1 MPSERAAEPPAS
13 GETPAPGRMSRFAR
27 VFGALGGSRGSARPG
42 TRETSTSVRADR
54 LGGPA
59 APQSS
64 TFREYSPLDN
74 ANARGGAAP
83 RRDSRPEPAAAQ
95 EISGPRRGSRPAY
108 PAEEPPTPGRNGP
121 AGSAAGKDTPPS
133 RSGRPEPA
141 REGAAPVRDDRR
153 AFADL
158 PRSPSRTAEAGPG
171 YPALGDDHPASD
183 AGYPAFR
190 GGDHAA
196 RGRRRPGAE
205 SGEPVWRPETRTGIS
220 GAPGGDPGGA
230 GYRQNAESS
239 ESGWRPG
246 RRAGT
251 SGRSG
256 GEFTERRTGYR
267 PGAESGR
274 FDGDL
279 PEDAP
284 DYGSGQR
291 PPGTWGRGSGPADD
305 VPYRTGYDA
314 PGEPRAETAADRPGP
329 GDPPPTKEYRHA
341 DFDPEYDTDGRRVPR
356 KLTVTRV
363 AAMRGKELTGKGIAT
378 FRRAAEADGAD
389 KSGLT
394 ALTYATMANFAL
406 DAAIAVALANTLFF
420 ASATA
425 ESKSKVALYLLITI
439 APFAIIAPLIGPALD
454 RLQTGRR
461 LALAASFAARAV
473 VAVVLIFSMD
483 SWVLYPLA
491 LCMMVLSKS
500 FAVLKSAVTPRV
512 LPPDI
517 DLVRTNSRLT
527 VFGLV
532 GGTLGAGGVAGATAA
547 LTGSTGALILA
558 TGIAVGGAYL
568 SWKIP
573 RWVEITEG
581 EVPATLG
588 YHGHDPQ
595 TEILEPGRESPV
607 PPRKRRQPLGRAV
620 VTGLW
625 GNGSIRVLTGF
636 LTFYIAFVAK
646 ATEHRPVQ
654 QAAMLGLVGAAA
666 AVGNFAGNATGA
678 RLRLGRPSLIVV
690 NCTLACTVAAAAA
703 LLLDNLLG
711 AALAA
716 LVAAAASALAKVS
729 LDASIQDDLPP
740 ESIASGFGRSE
751 TVLQLSWVIGGAGG
765 VLLPTDYWKGFAVVS
780 AVLAVGLVQTV
791 LSSRG
796 HSLLP
801 GLGGRRPLHAEQEI
815 PHHDPLRGDA
825 AR

>member
-1 MPSERAAEPPAS
+1 M
-13 GETPAPGRMSRFAR
+13 
-27 VFGALGGSRGSARPG
+27 
-42 TRETSTSVRADR
+42 
-54 LGGPA
+54 
-59 APQSS
+59 
-64 TFREYSPLDN
+64 
-74 ANARGGAAP
+74 
-83 RRDSRPEPAAAQ
+83 
-95 EISGPRRGSRPAY
+95 
-108 PAEEPPTPGRNGP
+108 
-121 AGSAAGKDTPPS
+121 
-133 RSGRPEPA
+133 
-141 REGAAPVRDDRR
+141 
-153 AFADL
+153 
-158 PRSPSRTAEAGPG
+158 
-171 YPALGDDHPASD
+171 
-183 AGYPAFR
+183 
-190 GGDHAA
+190 
-196 RGRRRPGAE
+196 
-205 SGEPVWRPETRTGIS
+205 
-220 GAPGGDPGGA
+220 
-230 GYRQNAESS
+230 
-239 ESGWRPG
+239 
-246 RRAGT
+246 
-251 SGRSG
+251 
-256 GEFTERRTGYR
+256 
-267 PGAESGR
+267 
-274 FDGDL
+274 
-279 PEDAP
+279 
-284 DYGSGQR
+284 
-291 PPGTWGRGSGPADD
+291 
-305 VPYRTGYDA
+305 
-314 PGEPRAETAADRPGP
+314 
-329 GDPPPTKEYRHA
+329 
-341 DFDPEYDTDGRRVPR
+341 PR

-363 AAMRGKELTGKGIAT
+363 AAMRGRELTGKGIAT

-439 APFAIIAPLIGPALD
+439 APFALIAPLIGPALD

-473 VAVVLIFSMD
+473 VAVVLIFSFD

-532 GGTLGAGGVAGATAA
+532 GGTLGAGGIAAATAA

-558 TGIAVGGAYL
+558 TGIALGGAYL

-581 EVPATLG
+581 EVPTTLS
-588 YHGHDPQ
+588 YHGDDPQ
-595 TEILEPGRESPV
+595 TEVLHSGRESAI

-690 NCTLACTVAAAAA
+690 NCTLACTTVATVA
-703 LLLDNLLG
+703 LILGNLLG

-716 LVAAAASALAKVS
+716 LVAAGASALAKVS

-751 TVLQLSWVIGGAGG
+751 TVLQLSWVVGGAGG

-780 AVLAVGLVQTV
+780 AVLAAGLVQTV

-801 GLGGRRPLHAEQEI
+801 GFGGRRPLHAEQEV
-815 PHHDPLRGDA
+815 PHHDTPRGEP

>member
-1 MPSERAAEPPAS
+1 M
-13 GETPAPGRMSRFAR
+13 
-27 VFGALGGSRGSARPG
+27 
-42 TRETSTSVRADR
+42 RES
-54 LGGPA
+54 A
-59 APQSS
+59 APQ
-64 TFREYSPLDN
+64 RD
-74 ANARGGAAP
+74 G
-83 RRDSRPEPAAAQ
+83 RRDSAEPRRTPPAAVSDGGYRGRGGR
-95 EISGPRRGSRPAY
+95 SGADSGAP
-108 PAEEPPTPGRNGP
+108 EW
-121 AGSAAGKDTPPS
+121 
-133 RSGRPEPA
+133 RSGRRNDAQAAWAAGTGSGLGPLDA
-141 REGAAPVRDDRR
+141 TEGDRWTPGED
-153 AFADL
+153 A
-158 PRSPSRTAEAGPG
+158 RTAGP
-171 YPALGDDHPASD
+171 ADS
-183 AGYPAFR
+183 
-190 GGDHAA
+190 
-196 RGRRRPGAE
+196 
-205 SGEPVWRPETRTGIS
+205 
-220 GAPGGDPGGA
+220 
-230 GYRQNAESS
+230 
-239 ESGWRPG
+239 
-246 RRAGT
+246 
-251 SGRSG
+251 
-256 GEFTERRTGYR
+256 GYR
-267 PGAESGR
+267 PGGKRLDGPHRPAAEADRRFGADESTRR
-274 FDGDL
+274 FDAAGQSGGDAI
-279 PEDAP
+279 PPAP
-284 DYGSGQR
+284 V
-291 PPGTWGRGSGPADD
+291 GRGRYRAEKGRGAGDTPGGDRLPQGSTVDPASGSR
-305 VPYRTGYDA
+305 YESRKQS
-314 PGEPRAETAADRPGP
+314 PGEPQEPAPEHSGTGE
-329 GDPPPTKEYRHA
+329 PTKVYRSG
-341 DFDPEYDTDGRRVPR
+341 DFDTEEDPDGRRLPR

-363 AAMRGKELTGKGIAT
+363 AAMRGRELTGKGIAT

-439 APFAIIAPLIGPALD
+439 APFALIAPLIGPALD

-473 VAVVLIFSMD
+473 VAVVLIFSFD

-532 GGTLGAGGVAGATAA
+532 GGTLGAGGIAGATAA

-581 EVPATLG
+581 EVPATLS
-588 YHGHDPQ
+588 YHGDDPQ
-595 TEILEPGRESPV
+595 TEVLEPGRESAV

-690 NCTLACTVAAAAA
+690 NCTLACTAVAAVA
-703 LLLDNLLG
+703 LILDNLLG

-716 LVAAAASALAKVS
+716 LIAAGASALAKVS

-751 TVLQLSWVIGGAGG
+751 TVLQLSWVVGGAGG

-780 AVLAVGLVQTV
+780 AVLAAGLVQTV

-801 GLGGRRPLHAEQEI
+801 GFGGRRPLHAEQEI
-815 PHHDPLRGDA
+815 PHHDHPRGET